1 MKGET
6 TNENL
11 ASLFEKAGAL
21 IDGAEKILLA
31 THKDPDADGVG
42 SMLALHHA
50 LKALG
55 KQTALFTPTPIP
67 ANCAFLT
74 DAHKI
79 SSNLPPEDIR
89 LDAIIGLD
97 YGSIERLG
105 IDHLLQKNTPF
116 LALDHHWT
124 KDRERSPLPPGLWD
138 NGIFITAK
146 RLSSTAELVYLF
158 LKHNNLPMPRDAA
171 SALLAGIFSDTGGF
185 QHANTTEN
193 VLRAASDLISRGAS
207 LGKISRHLWGQKENR
222 VYRLWARAL
231 QNLKADEKTDMVY
244 SFLSKSDL
252 EEFSADIGDTEGL
265 PNIINKTWESSF
277 SLFLTERENGKLKGS
292 LRSEKYKK
300 VDNVASVAEV
310 FGGGGHRLASG
321 FETDESERNPDEII
335 DKIRRHLR
343 KV

>member
-1 MKGET
+1 MTGKT
-6 TNENL
+6 INENL
-11 ASLFEKAGAL
+11 ASLFEKARTL

-50 LKALG
+50 LRAMG

-67 ANCAFLT
+67 INCAFLS

-79 SSNLPPEDIR
+79 SSDPPPEDIR

-97 YGSIERLG
+97 YGSIERLE

-116 LALDHHWT
+116 LALDHHWGGN
-124 KDRERSPLPPGLWD
+124 REHSSLPPGSQD
-138 NGIFITAK
+138 KGIFIIAEY
-146 RLSSTAELVYLF
+146 LSSTAELVYLF
-158 LKHNNLPMPRDAA
+158 LKHNNFPMSQDTA
-171 SALLAGIFSDTGGF
+171 SALLAGIFADTGGF
-185 QHANTTEN
+185 QHTNTTET
-193 VLRAASDLISRGAS
+193 VLRAAGDLISRGAS
-207 LGKISRHLWGQKENR
+207 LGKISRHLWGQKEDR

-231 QNLKADEKTDMVY
+231 QNLQADGKTEMVY
-244 SFLSKSDL
+244 SFLSQSDL
-252 EEFSADIGDTEGL
+252 EEFSADVGDTEGL
-265 PNIINKTWESSF
+265 PSIINKTRGSSF

-300 VDNVASVAEV
+300 VNNVASVAEA

-321 FETDESERNPDEII
+321 FETDESALNLDKII
-335 DKIRRHLR
+335 DKIQKHL
-343 KV
+343 KKA